1 MIITKSCFLQTFVR
15 EQQTNTCISGPD
27 VHSLHLILS
36 SCFLQSKCAHIHN
49 TIFEAEY
56 SRHSEICQIT
66 EVKCVADV
74 VCNTFESH
82 QGMFH
87 AVTKRLIIFKF
98 TYFPPWQC
106 HSAEQEVDPECSFSL
121 CYGLSPCPSL
131 GPSLC
136 FGCDVRCRDVVS
148 AVCSSEP
155 LMPSAS
161 EHVYGLYNELQPDSR
176 EKQKEWKEY
185 NTFIELL
192 TFTETCRHLH
202 QSWDFMTLSKITIFP
217 HIF

>member
-1 MIITKSCFLQTFVR
+1 M
-15 EQQTNTCISGPD
+15 
-27 VHSLHLILS
+27 
-36 SCFLQSKCAHIHN
+36 
-49 TIFEAEY
+49 
-56 SRHSEICQIT
+56 
-66 EVKCVADV
+66 
-74 VCNTFESH
+74 
-82 QGMFH
+82 
-87 AVTKRLIIFKF
+87 KRLIIFEF

-202 QSWDFMTLSKITIFP
+202 QSWDFMTLSKITLFPIYFNVLTTLTFIWIFNEVP
-217 HIF
+217 SIHEILKASRYERYGQSALRW